1 MDTESVFN
9 SLQKRKNSLKF
20 KLMHSKLKHGTYSFD
35 NSRNDVLTVLNHYK
49 KYGSFFKVSSI
60 VGLTQNEIMN
70 WYIQGL
76 FDNPKFRGF
85 SLVINEINTCNAGK
99 IDDEPVRESETNFN
113 QDDEYI
119 ISEYGDG
126 WSYKTYVDGEKV
138 FIISN
143 DLENLKRKVKDRH
156 LPI

>member
-85 SLVINEINTCNAGK
+85 YLVINEINKRNAGK

>member
-60 VGLTQNEIMN
+60 VGLIKTSPNE
-70 WYIQGL
+70 YHSASSSRLRVL
-76 FDNPKFRGF
+76 FTP
-85 SLVINEINTCNAGK
+85 
-99 IDDEPVRESETNFN
+99 
-113 QDDEYI
+113 I
-119 ISEYGDG
+119 I
-126 WSYKTYVDGEKV
+126 
-138 FIISN
+138 F
-143 DLENLKRKVKDRH
+143 
-156 LPI
+156 

>member
-85 SLVINEINTCNAGK
+85 SLVINEINKRNAGK

-113 QDDEYI
+113 QDDEELQDI
-119 ISEYGDG
+119 C
-126 WSYKTYVDGEKV
+126 
-138 FIISN
+138 
-143 DLENLKRKVKDRH
+143 
-156 LPI
+156 

>member
-85 SLVINEINTCNAGK
+85 SLVINEINKRNAGK

>member
-76 FDNPKFRGF
+76 FDNHKFRGF
-85 SLVINEINTCNAGK
+85 SLVINEINKRNAGK

>member
-35 NSRNDVLTVLNHYK
+35 NSRNDVLKVLNHYK

-85 SLVINEINTCNAGK
+85 SLVINEINKRNAGK